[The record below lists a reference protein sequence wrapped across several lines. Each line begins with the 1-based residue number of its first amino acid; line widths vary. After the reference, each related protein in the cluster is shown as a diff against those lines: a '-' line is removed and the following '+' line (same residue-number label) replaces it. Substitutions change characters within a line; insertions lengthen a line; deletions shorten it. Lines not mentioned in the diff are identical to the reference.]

1 MKVCILTEAGKN
13 IGFGHIT
20 RCTSIYQAFEKLG
33 IESQLIVNGDEN
45 VQYLLRDTT
54 CEIFDWLNDRQL
66 LFEILNNVDIVF
78 IDSYLADYDLYE
90 KISNLVETVVYF
102 DDDIRIKYPRGII
115 LNGAVFAEEMPYPK
129 RKEVN
134 YLLGAKYAPL
144 RKVFWDVPA
153 RPIRDNLETIMVT
166 FGGADACNITPKVLK
181 LLVDNHPELLKK
193 VIIAKGFGNITEI
206 EKLKDNN
213 TELIYLPNTSE
224 IKNIMLDTDIAISA
238 CGQTLYELARIGVP
252 TIGICVAENQLR
264 NIHGWEKTGFLE
276 YVGWYS
282 YDNIE
287 ERLEDSLKYLAHA
300 NTRKGKSEIGRR
312 IVDGQGPKRVV
323 CKIITNRRNLQKKWE
338 KV

>member
-13 IGFGHIT
+13 IGFGHVT
-20 RCTSIYQAFEKLG
+20 RCTSIYQAFEEVG
-33 IESQLIVNGDEN
+33 IEPQLIVNGDDSVEDLVRTEN
-45 VQYLLRDTT
+45 CR
-54 CEIFDWLNDRQL
+54 IFDWVNDYRTL
-66 LFEILNNVDIVF
+66 VGMLSNTDIAF
-78 IDSYLADYDLYE
+78 IDSYLANYRSYE
-90 KISNLVETVVYF
+90 AISGLADICIYL
-102 DDDIRIKYPRGII
+102 DDDMRIEYPKGFV

-144 RKVFWDVPA
+144 RKEFWEVPA
-153 RPIRDNLETIMVT
+153 KPIRNNLEAIMIT
-166 FGGADACNITPKVLK
+166 CGGADIHNLTPKVLK
-181 LLVDNHPELLKK
+181 VVVDTYPQLLVK
-193 VIIAKGFGNITEI
+193 VIVGRGFQNTREI
-206 EKLKDNN
+206 EAPKDNN
-213 TELIYLPNTSE
+213 TELIYCPDAAE
-224 IKNIMLDTDIAISA
+224 MKKVMLESDIAISA
-238 CGQTLYELARIGVP
+238 GGQTLYELARIGVP

-282 YDNIE
+282 DDNIE

-300 NTRKGKSEIGRR
+300 NTREEKSEIGRR

-323 CKIITNRRNLQKKWE
+323 CKIITNWRNLQKKWE